1 MTNAAASGDGAEGL
15 GVSLPDGALTA
26 LAEAVGA
33 AGLLTGDAIPERN
46 RKDASVAA
54 PGLPAALLL
63 PRTTEAVAAILAIC
77 RRFSLPVV
85 VQGGMTGLA
94 GGARP
99 MAGEIALSLEKMSGV
114 EEIDPVSRTMTVLA
128 GTPLAVIQEKAAEAG
143 FLYGVDLGARGS
155 CTIGGNVATNAGGV
169 QVLRYGMTR
178 RNVLGLE
185 VVLSDGR
192 VVRHLGKVV
201 KNNAG
206 YDWTQ
211 LFIGSEGTL
220 GVVTRVLLA
229 LQPAV
234 GGVQTALCAAAD
246 TDRALAALNRLEG
259 RLPGA
264 LLAFEAMWPEYM
276 RAAAEDPGLPWPFAE
291 KAEVALLIEAAM
303 GPAASGA
310 DAFAE
315 ALAELVEEGLLEDAL
330 IAQSS
335 RERARFWA
343 YREANY
349 EFYRS
354 LPPAIH
360 FDVSIPLGAM
370 GQAIVLLRERVAA
383 HAAEARL
390 IVFGHLADSN
400 LHLSIHSATRDP
412 AKAGFA
418 EIVYRLV
425 QEMHGSISAE
435 HGVGILKRPYL
446 GMSRSSE
453 ELALMATMK
462 QALDPENILN
472 RGRILPA

>member
-1 MTNAAASGDGAEGL
+1 MAI
-15 GVSLPDGALTA
+15 PDSALAALT
-26 LAEAVGA
+26 EAVGS
-33 AGLLTGDAIPERN
+33 GSLRTGDAIPARN
-46 RKDASVAA
+46 RKDASKAEE
-54 PGLPAALLL
+54 GLPALLVT
-63 PRTTEAVAAILAIC
+63 PRTTQEVAAVLAIC
-77 RRFSLPVV
+77 SRFALPVV

-94 GGARP
+94 GGASP
-99 MAGEIALSLEKMSGV
+99 QAGEVALSLERMSGV
-114 EEIDPVSRTMTVLA
+114 EEIDPVSRTMTVFA
-128 GTPLAVIQEKAAEAG
+128 GTPLSVVQEKAAEAG

-185 VVLSDGR
+185 VVTADGR
-192 VVRHLGKVV
+192 IVSHLKKVV

-234 GGVQTALCAAAD
+234 TGVQTALCAAQD
-246 TDRALAALNRLEG
+246 VGKALAALNRLEA
-259 RLPGA
+259 RLGGS

-276 RAAAEDPGLPWPFAE
+276 KAAVDHGALPWPFSSSPE
-291 KAEVALLIEAAM
+291 ITLVVEAAM
-303 GPAASGA
+303 GSAAASE

-315 ALAELVEEGLLEDAL
+315 ALAELAEEGLLDDAL
-330 IAQSS
+330 IAQSG
-335 RERARFWA
+335 RDRTRFWA

-349 EFYRS
+349 EFYRD
-354 LPPAIH
+354 LPPGVH
-360 FDVSIPLGAM
+360 FDVSIPLGSMEKAV
-370 GQAIVLLRERVAA
+370 ALLRERVVARSP
-383 HAAEARL
+383 EAFA

-400 LHLSIHSATRDP
+400 LHISIHSAVMELS
-412 AKAGFA
+412 GFA
-418 EIVYRLV
+418 DILYELV
-425 QEMHGSISAE
+425 REMEGSVSAE

-446 GMSRSSE
+446 GMSRSPE
-453 ELALMATMK
+453 EIALMGSLKRT
-462 QALDPENILN
+462 LDPGNILN